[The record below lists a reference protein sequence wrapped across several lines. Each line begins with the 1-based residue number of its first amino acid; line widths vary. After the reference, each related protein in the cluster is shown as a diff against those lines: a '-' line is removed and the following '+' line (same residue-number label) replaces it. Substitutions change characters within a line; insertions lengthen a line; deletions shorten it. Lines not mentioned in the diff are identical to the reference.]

1 MFKGIIITIH
11 KETVLQNLYKFFKIK
26 EKVQKGFNKCAKS
39 VTRQLEII

>member
-1 MFKGIIITIH
+1 MFKGIIITIY

-26 EKVQKGFNKCAKS
+26 EKVQKGFNKYVKS